1 MRQSRLFTKT
11 LRDAPKD
18 EVSINAQ
25 LLIRAGFVDKLMAG
39 VYTFLPLGLRVM
51 KKIENIIREE
61 MNAIGGQE
69 VFMPALH
76 PKENW
81 LKTGRWD
88 AMDDLYKVK
97 DASGKEFALGP
108 THEEIVVPLAQK
120 YVNSYRDFP
129 FYAYQFQNKFRMELR
144 SKSGMLRGREFM
156 MKDLY
161 SFHLSEEDFNEYY
174 ERAAKAYEKIFQRTG
189 IGEKTYKTFASGGS
203 FSKYSHEYQTVTP
216 AGEDLIHIC
225 NQCGLAINDEIKGE
239 IDACPGCKNGDF
251 RKEKAIEVG
260 NIFNLKNKYT
270 KPFDFKIKDE
280 KGEEKEVI
288 MGCYGLGL
296 SRLMGTIVEVFH
308 DDKGIIW
315 PEAVAPFAVHLIS
328 LGKNEEA
335 EKIYADLQK
344 KNIEVLFDDRD
355 ETAGKKFADSDLIGI
370 PYRAVVSEK
379 SLQAGGV
386 EVKKRNEE
394 NGKIVE
400 IAQLQKMF

>member
-1 MRQSRLFTKT
+1 MKQSQLFTKT
-11 LRDAPKD
+11 QKDAPKD
-18 EVSINAQ
+18 EVSVNAQ

-39 VYTFLPLGLRVM
+39 VYNFLPLGLRVM

-69 VFMPALH
+69 ILMPALH

-120 YVNSYRDFP
+120 YINSYRDFP
-129 FYAYQFQNKFRMELR
+129 FYVYQFQNKFRMELR

-161 SFHLSEEDFNEYY
+161 SFHLSEEDFSAYY
-174 ERAAKAYEKIFQRTG
+174 EKAAKAYEKIFQKTG

-239 IDACPGCKNGDF
+239 VEACPSCKGTDF

-270 KPFDFKIKDE
+270 QPFDFKIKDE
-280 KGEEKEVI
+280 KGGEKEVI

-308 DDKGIIW
+308 DEKGIIW
-315 PEAVAPFAVHLIS
+315 PEAVAPFQVHLIS

-335 EKIYADLQK
+335 EKIYNDLIK
-344 KNIEVLFDDRD
+344 KGIEVLYDDRD
-355 ETAGKKFADSDLIGI
+355 ETAGKKFADSDLVGI
-370 PYRAVVSEK
+370 PYRVVVSEK
-379 SLQAGGV
+379 SLKAGGV
-386 EVKKRNEE
+386 EVEKRNKEKSE
-394 NGKIVE
+394 IVNIE
-400 IAQLQKMF
+400 QLLKKL